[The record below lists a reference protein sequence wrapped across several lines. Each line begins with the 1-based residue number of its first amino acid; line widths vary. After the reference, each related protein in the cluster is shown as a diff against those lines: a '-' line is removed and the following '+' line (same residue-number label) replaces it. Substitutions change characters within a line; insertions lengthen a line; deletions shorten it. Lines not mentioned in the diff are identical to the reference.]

1 MSQEARFQLNGRSIA
16 AQVWGNPD
24 GHPVLALHGWLDNSA
39 SFALLAPLLNSLYI
53 VAIDM
58 AGHGQSDHRQTD
70 APYSILDDIQDIY
83 TIADQLEWP
92 RFSIL
97 GHSRGA
103 IIGALAAGTFPER
116 IDRLWL
122 IEGIFPEP
130 VAANAA
136 PEQLANAIK
145 TLRHL
150 QTRPLKTF
158 ANPAAAG
165 RARQR
170 GMFPLSEQA
179 AHVLAER
186 GIRAVDGGF
195 QWSTD
200 QKLLAPSAYKL
211 SREQIVAFIDRI
223 EAQTDLILGDTGVS
237 ELFPNLLNDVRKFS
251 KIRIH
256 QFIGGHH
263 LHMEEAVNEIG
274 GLINTLIPIICPDS
288 GGN

>member
-1 MSQEARFQLNGRSIA
+1 MSQEIRFQLNGRCIA
-16 AQVWGNPD
+16 AQVWGNPE

-39 SFALLAPLLNSLYI
+39 SFSLVAPLLDALYI

-70 APYSILDDIQDIY
+70 APYSILDDIQDIFS
-83 TIADQLEWP
+83 IADQLQWQ
-92 RFSIL
+92 RFSLL

-103 IIGALAAGTFPER
+103 IISALAAGTFPER
-116 IDRLWL
+116 IDRLCL

-130 VAANAA
+130 VALDAA

-150 QTRPLKTF
+150 ESRPLKTF

-186 GIRAVDGGF
+186 GIREVEGGF

-211 SREQIVAFIDRI
+211 SREQIVAFMDRI
-223 EAQTDLILGDTGVS
+223 EAQADLILGDKGVT
-237 ELFPNLLNDVRKFS
+237 ELFPNLLNDVKKFPN
-251 KIRIH
+251 IRIH
-256 QFIGGHH
+256 HLAGGHH
-263 LHMEEAVNEIG
+263 LHMEEAVAEIAA
-274 GLINTLIPIICPDS
+274 LIRALISTNCPDS
-288 GGN
+288 GGK

>member
-16 AQVWGNPD
+16 AQVWGKPD

-39 SFALLAPLLNSLYI
+39 SFSLLAPLLDSLYI
-53 VAIDM
+53 VAIDL

-70 APYSILDDIQDIY
+70 ASYSILDDIQDIFS
-83 TIADQLEWP
+83 IADQLEWS
-92 RFSIL
+92 RFSLL

-103 IIGALAAGTFPER
+103 IISSLAAGTFPER

-122 IEGIFPEP
+122 IEGISPEP
-130 VAANAA
+130 VALNAA

-145 TLRHL
+145 TLSHL

-223 EAQTDLILGDTGVS
+223 EAQTDLILGDKGVT
-237 ELFPNLLNDVRKFS
+237 ELFTNLLNDLRQFP
-251 KIRIH
+251 KIRVH
-256 QFIGGHH
+256 HFSGGHH
-263 LHMEEAVNEIG
+263 LHMEEAVENIAM
-274 GLINTLIPIICPDS
+274 LIAASAQRLP
-288 GGN
+288 G